1 MNKFKWVAASINITA
16 SLLQATAILSI
27 QWFAWLLLITSV
39 IFWGIISLKEKD
51 YARLS
56 QQTVFIIIAS
66 IALYNW
72 LKHAF

>member
-16 SLLQATAILSI
+16 SLIQASAILSL
-27 QWFAWLLLITSV
+27 QWIAWLFLIISV
-39 IFWGIISLKEKD
+39 IFWGVIAYKEKD

-56 QQTVFIIIAS
+56 QQTVFITIAS

-72 LKHAF
+72 LKHR

>member
-1 MNKFKWVAASINITA
+1 MNKFKWLAASINITA

-27 QWFAWLLLITSV
+27 QWIAWSLLIISV
-39 IFWGIISLKEKD
+39 IFWGIIAYKEKD
-51 YARLS
+51 FARLT
-56 QQTVFIIIAS
+56 QQTVFITIAS